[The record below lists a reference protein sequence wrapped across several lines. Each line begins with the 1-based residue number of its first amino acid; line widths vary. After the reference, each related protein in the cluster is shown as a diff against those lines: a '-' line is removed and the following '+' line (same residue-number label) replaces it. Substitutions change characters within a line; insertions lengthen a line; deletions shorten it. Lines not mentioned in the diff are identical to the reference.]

1 MRAPRCC
8 RTGTS
13 SRRARVGS
21 CGCVGLARAVRSWKR
36 AWSDQSTSWTAFHNA
51 LRGLEPRGHAVG
63 PRLLP
68 PGRDGSEPP
77 LFTFALK
84 AEPSLTELA
93 RDGHGSVEWRFTPVR
108 SESTLRNGGRA
119 FAARCRRPAVDLS
132 SLRRGGGHQPHFPAF
147 ARRVEKGPIT
157 HARSSVALCAKV
169 CAHLCC
175 FARRVPPRANS
186 ATGFSI
192 FSRENVRSTLRFLQC
207 SQRVSSFL
215 PASRWSKLSSA
226 LNTKK

>member
-21 CGCVGLARAVRSWKR
+21 CGCVGLVRAVRSLTR
-36 AWSDQSTSWTAFHNA
+36 AWSDQSTSRTAFHNA
-51 LRGLEPRGHAVG
+51 LRGLKPRGHAVG
-63 PRLLP
+63 SRFLP
-68 PGRDGSEPP
+68 AGRNWSEPP

-93 RDGHGSVEWRFTPVR
+93 RDGHSSVEWRFTPVR
-108 SESTLRNGGRA
+108 CESTLRNSGRA
-119 FAARCRRPAVDLS
+119 LAARRGRPPVDLS
-132 SLRRGGGHQPHFPAF
+132 SLRRGGGHQPHLPAL
-147 ARRVEKGPIT
+147 ARRVEKRPIA
-157 HARSSVALCAKV
+157 HARSSVALRAKV
-169 CAHLCC
+169 CTHLCC

-192 FSRENVRSTLRFLQC
+192 FSSENVRSTLRFLRC

-215 PASRWSKLSSA
+215 PESRWSKLSSA

>member
-21 CGCVGLARAVRSWKR
+21 CGCVGLVRAVRSWKR
-36 AWSDQSTSWTAFHNA
+36 AWSDQSTSRPAFHNA

-63 PRLLP
+63 SRFLP
-68 PGRDGSEPP
+68 PGRNWSQPP

-93 RDGHGSVEWRFTPVR
+93 RDGHGPVEWGFTPVR
-108 SESTLRNGGRA
+108 CESTLRNTGRA
-119 FAARCRRPAVDLS
+119 FAARCRRPAVDFS
-132 SLRRGGGHQPHFPAF
+132 SLRRGGGHQPHFPAL
-147 ARRVEKGPIT
+147 ARRVEKRPIA

-169 CAHLCC
+169 TFVALHGGCHRGPI
-175 FARRVPPRANS
+175 RRQDFPF
-186 ATGFSI
+186 FS
-192 FSRENVRSTLRFLQC
+192 SENVRSTLRFLRC